1 MENIGIVAIPKED
14 MDQIEKKEA
23 KKKKNLVIL
32 LKNLS

>member
-1 MENIGIVAIPKED
+1 MEKIGIVAIPKED
-14 MDQIEKKEA
+14 MEQIEKQEA